1 MQAYIPAWSSRS
13 TFAKREIEKP
23 PRYWSTRRRSVG
35 DLFGWEFKVLL
46 CGDGT
51 PVRQGAK
58 SRIMGLVDTFPK

>member
-1 MQAYIPAWSSRS
+1 
-13 TFAKREIEKP
+13 
-23 PRYWSTRRRSVG
+23 VG

-51 PVRQGAK
+51 PVLQGAK